1 MGILSNFAKSVLG
14 LKGKAPQ
21 TFGVD
26 PAGAL
31 HNQYSNEGTP
41 KIKWRTISG
50 EGMKPQPSK
59 LDNLKGKY
67 KPGKGSYLQNL
78 PTKK

>member
-14 LKGKAPQ
+14 LKGKTPQ

-31 HNQYSNEGTP
+31 HNQYSNAGSP
-41 KIKWRTISG
+41 NVKWRTISG

-59 LDNLKGKY
+59 LDNLKDKY
-67 KPGKGSYLQNL
+67 TPGKGSYLQNL